1 MKASSLDEENAI
13 GDVITVFR
21 ITAKSVQNATRNSAF
36 FALKQSSRPVN
47 PSLDDSRISTY
58 ARVFG
63 TKIAFSCLI
72 LRSIKCGTAL
82 ENR

>member
-1 MKASSLDEENAI
+1 LDEINATE
-13 GDVITVFR
+13 DVITVFR
-21 ITAKSVQNATRNSAF
+21 ITAKSAQNATRNSAF
-36 FALKQSSRPVN
+36 FALKQSSRTVN
-47 PSLDDSRISTY
+47 PDLDDLRISIY